1 MLHALGIDLAVSQGN
16 DSWPCNGKP
25 IGVDAEFFK
34 QRYVFWVSVV
44 FVAGHLAGGMIF
56 DSTGNRTES
65 IPDGWRAP
73 VFVNGTFDLVRGCRH
88 PPCEI
93 FRKNECHNQAPHE
106 LWKVKTLRP
115 A

>member
-1 MLHALGIDLAVSQGN
+1 MQWKAYS
-16 DSWPCNGKP
+16 
-25 IGVDAEFFK
+25 VDAKFFK

-73 VFVNGTFDLVRGCRH
+73 VFVNGTFDLVR
-88 PPCEI
+88 
-93 FRKNECHNQAPHE
+93 AVATPH
-106 LWKVKTLRP
+106 VKFFGKTNVIIKLLMNYGK
-115 A
+115 